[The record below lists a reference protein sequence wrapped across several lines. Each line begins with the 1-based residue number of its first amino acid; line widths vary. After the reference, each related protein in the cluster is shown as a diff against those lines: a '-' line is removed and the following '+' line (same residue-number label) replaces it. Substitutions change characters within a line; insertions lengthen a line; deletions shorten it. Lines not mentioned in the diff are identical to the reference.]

1 MSDLSRTLAALDPKK
16 RELLALLALREG
28 IDLARTPTVPRPP
41 RARPERTGPAR
52 PAGAAGGDR
61 PGAHA
66 DRPAPPGRVPP
77 ASLLRP
83 GAALVPRSA
92 GPRRHGLQPAGR
104 RAAARRDRPGGA
116 GADVRRDR
124 PAARRAAHHL
134 HDRLRDWRR
143 AAGPGRRPAGPRA
156 GAAQRPF
163 GPPPS
168 H

>member
-16 RELLALLALREG
+16 RELLALLARREG
-28 IDLARTPTVPRPP
+28 IHPATAPVAPPPPRGPASPPRP
-41 RARPERTGPAR
+41 RRSRPGEAGAAR

-116 GADVRRDR
+116 GAGGRRAR
-124 PAARRAAHHL
+124 PAAPRAA
-134 HDRLRDWRR
+134 
-143 AAGPGRRPAGPRA
+143 
-156 GAAQRPF
+156 
-163 GPPPS
+163 PPPPAR
-168 H
+168 